1 MDEID
6 GCLVYL
12 LTLACI
18 VMVLFA
24 LALFISWD
32 GMGRDGIELGVKVKG
47 GKWLKEKKSTY
58 IINKTSTHASRRL
71 GRWVCRQRVTGC

>member
-1 MDEID
+1 MDETD

-32 GMGRDGIELGVKVKG
+32 GTGRDGIEIGVKVKG
-47 GKWLKEKKSTY
+47 GKWLKEKKAHT
-58 IINKTSTHASRRL
+58 
-71 GRWVCRQRVTGC
+71 

>member
-32 GMGRDGIELGVKVKG
+32 GTGRDGIEIGVKVKG
-47 GKWLKEKKSTY
+47 GEMAKGKKSTH
-58 IINKTSTHASRRL
+58 IITKTSTYASRRL
-71 GRWVCRQRVTGC
+71 GRWVCRQRGTGC

>member
-1 MDEID
+1 MDETD

-32 GMGRDGIELGVKVKG
+32 RTGRDGIEIGVEVKG
-47 GKWLKEKKSTY
+47 GKWPKEKKH
-58 IINKTSTHASRRL
+58 THNNQDFHVRL
-71 GRWVCRQRVTGC
+71 AALRAVGV